1 MPVLKTAQQ
10 ILNAA
15 NAELGLPA
23 ATFNGPPGDQTGRQ
37 ASAMIQAIGDDLCR
51 VHDWQFLEKQ
61 HEFTATGAEDH
72 YSLPDDFGRIVNQ
85 TFWAS
90 SDSDQVR
97 GPVSSQ
103 TWGWLKYGLM
113 GTDGTP
119 YRYRILNN
127 LMRVHPRPPADT
139 EFVFY
144 YIKKNWVLTYI
155 TAVEKA
161 TVDLAGDQPMFD
173 GRLMVSAL
181 KVRLWGQKGFDT
193 TQVQQE
199 FNFVLASEKS
209 ISQGAPVIDLTGGR
223 QSYLISSGNLPEGN
237 WNV

>member
-1 MPVLKTAQQ
+1 MPVLKTAQE

-51 VHDWQFLEKQ
+51 VHDWQFLES
-61 HEFTATGAEDH
+61 FYTFIGDGSTDAFA
-72 YSLPDDFGRIVNQ
+72 LPTDFGRIVNQ
-85 TFWAS
+85 TLWATT
-90 SDSDQVR
+90 DSQLVQ
-97 GPVSSQ
+97 GPVGPQ
-103 TWGWLKYGLM
+103 TWGWLKYGLVS
-113 GTDGTP
+113 TDGTP
-119 YRYRILNN
+119 YRYRVLNN
-127 LMRVHPRPPADT
+127 EVRIHPAPADGA
-139 EFVFY
+139 EFLFY
-144 YIKKNWVLTYI
+144 YIKKNWIYTYI
-155 TAVEKA
+155 TNVEKN
-161 TVDLAGDQPMFD
+161 TLSLAGDRPMFD

-223 QSYLISSGNLPEGN
+223 HSYLISSGNLPEGN